1 MDRSRL
7 CQPGYAGLSL
17 SQAFARHNK
26 FGTFPVPMT
35 LLNRNTNKPA
45 AAMTTKRAAAEQG
58 ESEQKI
64 KKETMM
70 TLKCAAVEQAK
81 AEDAVPSKVQHA
93 APSKSVKAG
102 AAVRI

>member
-1 MDRSRL
+1 
-7 CQPGYAGLSL
+7 
-17 SQAFARHNK
+17 
-26 FGTFPVPMT
+26 MT

-58 ESEQKI
+58 ESQQKI
-64 KKETMM
+64 KKETM
-70 TLKCAAVEQAK
+70 TFKCAVVEQAK

-102 AAVRI
+102 AAVRFDPPHIARGGAS